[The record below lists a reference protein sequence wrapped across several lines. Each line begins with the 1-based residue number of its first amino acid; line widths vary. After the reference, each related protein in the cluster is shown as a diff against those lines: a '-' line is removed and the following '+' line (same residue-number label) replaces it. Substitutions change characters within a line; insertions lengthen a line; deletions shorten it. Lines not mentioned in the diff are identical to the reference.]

1 MKKSLSRQFPTFLI
15 TAGVAALVN
24 LASRYFLNLYISF
37 ELSVFLAYCVGVVV
51 AYTLAKYFVFVS
63 RNEDLGLEFL
73 RFIIVNVI
81 SLAIV
86 WTVSVSLRNI
96 IFPGFEMDFYPE
108 TVSHII
114 GVASPAI
121 FSFFAHKT
129 YTFNE
134 R

>member
-15 TAGVAALVN
+15 TAGVAALAN
-24 LASRYFLNLYISF
+24 MASRYFLNLYISF

-51 AYTLAKYFVFVS
+51 AYTLAKYFVFIS
-63 RNEDLGLEFL
+63 RNKDLGLEFL

-96 IFPGFEMDFYPE
+96 IFPEFEMDFYPE

>member
-15 TAGVAALVN
+15 TAGVAALAN
-24 LASRYFLNLYISF
+24 LASRYFLNLYIPF

-63 RNEDLGLEFL
+63 RNKDLGLEFL

-108 TVSHII
+108 TGSHII
-114 GVASPAI
+114 GGASPAI

>member
-1 MKKSLSRQFPTFLI
+1 LI
-15 TAGVAALVN
+15 TAGVAALAN

-63 RNEDLGLEFL
+63 RNKDLGLEFL
-73 RFIIVNVI
+73 RFIIVNII

-96 IFPGFEMDFYPE
+96 IFPGFEMYFYPE

>member
-15 TAGVAALVN
+15 TAGFAALAN
-24 LASRYFLNLYISF
+24 LASRYFLNIYISF
-37 ELSVFLAYCVGVVV
+37 EISVFLAFCVGVIV
-51 AYTLAKYFVFVS
+51 AYSLAKYFVFVS
-63 RNEDLGLEFL
+63 RNKDYGIEFL
-73 RFIIVNVI
+73 RFVIVNVV
-81 SLAIV
+81 SLPIV
-86 WTVSVSLRNI
+86 WIVSVSLRNI

>member
-1 MKKSLSRQFPTFLI
+1 MNDI
-15 TAGVAALVN
+15 V
-24 LASRYFLNLYISF
+24 LAF
-37 ELSVFLAYCVGVVV
+37 FLAVIQGITEFLPISSS
-51 AYTLAKYFVFVS
+51 AHLLLPSLLLGTK
-63 RNEDLGLEFL
+63 DLGLEFL

>member
-1 MKKSLSRQFPTFLI
+1 MKKSLSRQFPFFLL
-15 TAGVAALVN
+15 TAGIAALAN
-24 LASRYFLNLYISF
+24 LASRFFLNIYISF

-63 RNEDLGLEFL
+63 RNKDLGLEFL
-73 RFIIVNVI
+73 RFIVVNII

-86 WTVSVSLRNI
+86 WMVSVSLRNI
-96 IFPGFEMDFYPE
+96 IFPGFDMNFHPE

>member
-15 TAGVAALVN
+15 TAGVAALAN

-37 ELSVFLAYCVGVVV
+37 ELSVFFAYCLGVVV

-63 RNEDLGLEFL
+63 RNKDLGLEFL

-108 TVSHII
+108 IVSHII

>member
-1 MKKSLSRQFPTFLI
+1 MKKSFSRQFPTFLI
-15 TAGVAALVN
+15 TAGVAALAN

-37 ELSVFLAYCVGVVV
+37 ELSVFFAYCLGVVV

-63 RNEDLGLEFL
+63 RNKDLGLEFL

-108 TVSHII
+108 TVSHMI